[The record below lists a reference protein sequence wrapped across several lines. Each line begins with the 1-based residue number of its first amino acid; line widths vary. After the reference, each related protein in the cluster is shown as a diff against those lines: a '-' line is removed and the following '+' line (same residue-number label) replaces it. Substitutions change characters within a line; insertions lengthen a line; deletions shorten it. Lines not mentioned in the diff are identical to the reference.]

1 MARSKSTRGERTVS
15 VTVTLPLGIVNGVDE
30 EADIMGRGFSDA
42 LATLLRVGLD
52 IRRTARTPEA
62 PK

>member
-15 VTVTLPLGIVNGVDE
+15 VTVTLPLGVVNGVDE

-52 IRRTARTPEA
+52 IRRAARVPEG